1 MKQENRPDGVLV
13 ITLSLI
19 LASSL
24 SAALMPLKEARAAG
38 GNVPYSFFLEH
49 PYSSTGLKGNLEIS
63 SVDDGGALVMNQL
76 RLDIDLSNN
85 YFGLYG
91 KFPFAGVTDGVFGDG
106 DYDFGNIG
114 IGTKYALHSSG
125 KSVFT
130 VGFEAILP
138 TTGNDLGALG
148 ARSYF
153 RDFAYFTDDAYTFVP
168 YAVFAISG
176 NMFALQAN
184 LDFDIMT
191 NAKKADA
198 SPFDTGGDS
207 TELILKYGVAAS
219 LTPDFGVPFTTSFLL
234 EVLLASSAT
243 FENNVTGAYVTPGVR
258 VGGRMFSFGAG
269 VQIPFGSSEITSF
282 AGVDF
287 LVDMLVRFGG

>member
-1 MKQENRPDGVLV
+1 MRQKSCPKWVL
-13 ITLSLI
+13 ITLFLI
-19 LASSL
+19 FAI
-24 SAALMPLKEARAAG
+24 SAATMPLEESRAQG
-38 GNVPYSFFLEH
+38 RNIPHSFFLEH
-49 PYSSTGLKGNLEIS
+49 PYSSTGLKGNLEIA
-63 SVDDGGALVMNQL
+63 SVDGGGALVMNQL
-76 RLDIDLSNN
+76 RLDIDLGNN
-85 YFGLYG
+85 FFGLYG

-114 IGTKYALHSSG
+114 VGTKY
-125 KSVFT
+125 
-130 VGFEAILP
+130 

-191 NAKKADA
+191 NAKKADG

-207 TELILKYGVAAS
+207 TELILKYGATAS
-219 LTPDFGVPFTTSFLL
+219 LTPDFGIPFSTSFLL
-234 EVLLASSAT
+234 EMLLASSTT

-258 VGGRMFSFGAG
+258 VGGQMFSFGAG
-269 VQIPFGSSEITSF
+269 VQIPFGSSEITNF
-282 AGVDF
+282 ANVNF

>member
-1 MKQENRPDGVLV
+1 MRQKSRPNSILT
-13 ITLSLI
+13 TLFLI
-19 LASSL
+19 LAISL
-24 SAALMPLKEARAAG
+24 SAAVMPIRESRAQSR
-38 GNVPYSFFLEH
+38 NIPHSFFLEH
-49 PYSSTGLKGNLEIS
+49 PYSGAGLKGNLEIV
-63 SVDDGGALVMNQL
+63 SVDGGGALVMNQL
-76 RLDIDLSNN
+76 RLDIALGNN

-114 IGTKYALHSSG
+114 VGTKYVLHSG
-125 KSVFT
+125 KTVFT
-130 VGFEAILP
+130 VGFETIFP

-168 YAVFAISG
+168 YAVFAVSG

-191 NAKKADA
+191 NAKKADG

-207 TELILKYGVAAS
+207 TELILKYGATAS
-219 LTPDFGVPFTTSFLL
+219 LTPDFGVPFSTSFLL
-234 EVLLASSAT
+234 ELLLASSTT
-243 FENNVTGAYVTPGVR
+243 FEDNVTGVYVTPGVR
-258 VGGRMFSFGAG
+258 VGGQMFSFGAG
-269 VQIPFGSSEITSF
+269 VQIPFGSSEITNF
-282 AGVDF
+282 ANVDF
-287 LVDMLVRFGG
+287 LVDMMVRFGG

>member
-1 MKQENRPDGVLV
+1 MKLKSRPNWVLV
-13 ITLSLI
+13 TLFSI
-19 LASSL
+19 FAI
-24 SAALMPLKEARAAG
+24 SAATMPLEESRAQG
-38 GNVPYSFFLEH
+38 RNIPYSFFLEH
-49 PYSSTGLKGNLEIS
+49 PYSATGLKGNLEIA
-63 SVDDGGALVMNQL
+63 SVDGGALVMNQL
-76 RLDIDLSNN
+76 RLDIDLGNN

-114 IGTKYALHSSG
+114 IGTKYALHASG
-125 KSVFT
+125 SSVFT

-138 TTGNDLGALG
+138 TTGDDLGALG

-191 NAKKADA
+191 NAKKADG

-207 TELILKYGVAAS
+207 TELILKYGATAS
-219 LTPDFGVPFTTSFLL
+219 LTPDFGIPFSTSFLL
-234 EVLLASSAT
+234 EMLLASSTT

-258 VGGRMFSFGAG
+258 VGGQMFSFGAG
-269 VQIPFGSSEITSF
+269 VQIPFGSTEITNF
-282 AGVDF
+282 ANVDF
-287 LVDMLVRFGG
+287 LVDMLVKFGG

>member
-1 MKQENRPDGVLV
+1 MGQKSCPNGAI
-13 ITLSLI
+13 ITLFLI
-19 LASSL
+19 FAI
-24 SAALMPLKEARAAG
+24 SAATMPIEESRAQSR
-38 GNVPYSFFLEH
+38 NIPYSFFLEH
-49 PYSSTGLKGNLEIS
+49 PYSSTGLKGNLEIA
-63 SVDDGGALVMNQL
+63 SVDGGALVMNQL
-76 RLDIDLSNN
+76 RLDIDLGNN
-85 YFGLYG
+85 FFGLYG

-114 IGTKYALHSSG
+114 VGTKYALHASG
-125 KSVFT
+125 TSVFT
-130 VGFEAILP
+130 VGLEAILP
-138 TTGNDLGALG
+138 TTGNGLGALG

-168 YAVFAISG
+168 YAVFAVSG

-191 NAKKADA
+191 NAKKANG

-207 TELILKYGVAAS
+207 TELILKYGATAS
-219 LTPDFGVPFTTSFLL
+219 LTPDFGIPFSTSFLL
-234 EVLLASSAT
+234 EMLLASSTT

-258 VGGRMFSFGAG
+258 VGGQMFSFGAG
-269 VQIPFGSSEITSF
+269 VQIPFGSSEITNF
-282 AGVDF
+282 ANVDF